1 FFAILLLQ
9 ELGLYSVAE
18 KYKKELDGSGKVFVS
33 SKIFQQ
39 TSPMDSAKISPE
51 GKTASPAN
59 DFQKMQQ
66 LYNLGNRY
74 FLDKNYKK
82 AIETLQQV
90 LALSLK
96 LPNKNYENK
105 SAESLAVNYLALEDT
120 KNFLFY

>member
-1 FFAILLLQ
+1 
-9 ELGLYSVAE
+9 
-18 KYKKELDGSGKVFVS
+18 
-33 SKIFQQ
+33 
-39 TSPMDSAKISPE
+39 
-51 GKTASPAN
+51 
-59 DFQKMQQ
+59 
-66 LYNLGNRY
+66 YNLGNRY

-120 KNFLFY
+120 KNFLFYKQKANTNSIEVETDKHLAVNSVYNFINTSQKERSESKIHRA